1 MNITDKMEKI
11 KINAQD
17 GASCE
22 DFYIFGIIFRMSI
35 AKRVFLNSAV
45 LYSADL
51 FSRFSSAFITI
62 LVARRLGSED
72 LGRFSYVNS
81 VMAILTTISTF
92 GLTTYFVR
100 QASKDKDGDL
110 EKFQSKIFF
119 LRFFINF
126 ILAIGVFV
134 YAQNFISDPTIRI
147 LFHLSNLSSLISVYY
162 TQWVLVYRV
171 KEKMTFEGVVNVA
184 ASLLYGI
191 GGGILIL
198 LNYGIVVLGYLLL
211 LLGLFRA
218 LLFAIYVKK
227 TLHFRL
233 VPHLSLQDVILIFKQ
248 AYPFAL
254 MTIISVIYFRID
266 VILIERFL
274 GIAAVGFYSAS
285 YRIMEI
291 LVAIPGI
298 VSSVILPPISR
309 YLEEAPDLVLQSSL
323 QAMKLLNLIAFPLI
337 VGGFLLAPNGIL
349 WLYGSSFGS
358 SIPVF
363 QILTLALLPLF
374 NSAITATIIN
384 ASKKPQINT
393 YLAMVNLIV
402 NVSLNLILIPRIG
415 IMGAAIATLANE
427 TTGLLLGY
435 LYIRKAIFKL
445 DFFSSLPKIILASVG
460 MAVVI
465 LLERSLLLIPV
476 YVMVYLFLVIVLKI
490 FNREDFILIQKIRPQ
505 KL

>member
-1 MNITDKMEKI
+1 
-11 KINAQD
+11 
-17 GASCE
+17 
-22 DFYIFGIIFRMSI
+22 
-35 AKRVFLNSAV
+35 
-45 LYSADL
+45 
-51 FSRFSSAFITI
+51 
-62 LVARRLGSED
+62 
-72 LGRFSYVNS
+72 
-81 VMAILTTISTF
+81 
-92 GLTTYFVR
+92 
-100 QASKDKDGDL
+100 
-110 EKFQSKIFF
+110 
-119 LRFFINF
+119 
-126 ILAIGVFV
+126 
-134 YAQNFISDPTIRI
+134 
-147 LFHLSNLSSLISVYY
+147 
-162 TQWVLVYRV
+162 
-171 KEKMTFEGVVNVA
+171 
-184 ASLLYGI
+184 
-191 GGGILIL
+191 
-198 LNYGIVVLGYLLL
+198 
-211 LLGLFRA
+211 
-218 LLFAIYVKK
+218 
-227 TLHFRL
+227 
-233 VPHLSLQDVILIFKQ
+233 
-248 AYPFAL
+248 
-254 MTIISVIYFRID
+254 
-266 VILIERFL
+266 
-274 GIAAVGFYSAS
+274 
-285 YRIMEI
+285 MEI

-323 QAMKLLNLIAFPLI
+323 QMMKLLNLIAFPLI